1 MEQVRWGWLEC
12 DVASGLFDTERSVTI
27 RVESERGG
35 TSIMLTVD
43 QELVRSERDVRRG
56 ERSRGRVR
64 VLPVRRDADGSATV
78 LLPVQSVEFGS
89 YVAVQAESLLTA

>member
-1 MEQVRWGWLEC
+1 MEQVMWGWLEC

-56 ERSRGRVR
+56 EQSRGRVR
-64 VLPVRRDADGSATV
+64 VLPVRRDPDGSATV